1 MADPRI
7 EKLAKVLV
15 HYSLGLKAG
24 QQIQIRTHPIAED
37 LTQAVYEEVIKVG
50 AYPFMQVTMPGL
62 DEIFFKY
69 ASDAQLDYVSP
80 VRKLITETFDAVL
93 NLWTEHNTHALS
105 GIDPS
110 RMARVSKAGAP
121 LIKLFMERAA
131 PRRAALVP
139 DGLPLAGDGAGCRHG
154 PAGLP
159 RVRLR
164 GGDAQRARPGGVLEG
179 GRRSASRSWW
189 TG

>member
-50 AYPFMQVTMPGL
+50 ANPFMTVTMPGL

-69 ASDAQLDYVSP
+69 ASDAQLDYRFTDPQADHRNLRRGPQP
-80 VRKLITETFDAVL
+80 VDRAQHQVTERHRPQPHGARQQSQRTPL
-93 NLWTEHNTHALS
+93 QALH
-105 GIDPS
+105 G
-110 RMARVSKAGAP
+110 ARRPQRAG
-121 LIKLFMERAA
+121 
-131 PRRAALVP
+131 LVP
-139 DGLPLAGDGAGCRHG
+139 DRLPLPGHGPGRRHG
-154 PAGLP
+154 AARLP

-164 GGDAQRARPGGVLEG
+164 RRHAQ
-179 GRRSASRSWW
+179 
-189 TG
+189 